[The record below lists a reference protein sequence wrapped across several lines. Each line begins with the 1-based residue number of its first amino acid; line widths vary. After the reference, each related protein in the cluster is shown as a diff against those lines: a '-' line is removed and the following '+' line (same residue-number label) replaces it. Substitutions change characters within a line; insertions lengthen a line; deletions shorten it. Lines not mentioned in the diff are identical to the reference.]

1 MSHLTLLTPFTPLPP
16 SNPSIPLDPQNHAL
30 LAVDEYQQVLA
41 DEEAD
46 IDTKLA
52 AAEKVHPCLILSSM
66 GI

>member
-1 MSHLTLLTPFTPLPP
+1 MTP
-16 SNPSIPLDPQNHAL
+16 SNPPYNPPSITLDPQNHAL
-30 LAVDEYQQVLA
+30 QAVDEYQQVLA
-41 DEEAD
+41 DEESD